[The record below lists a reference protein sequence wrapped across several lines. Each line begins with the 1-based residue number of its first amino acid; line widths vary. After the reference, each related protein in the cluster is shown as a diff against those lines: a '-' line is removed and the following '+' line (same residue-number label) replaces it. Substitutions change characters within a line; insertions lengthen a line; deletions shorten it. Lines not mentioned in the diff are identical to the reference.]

1 MPCLRVFWQEIGFS
15 GNGGGAIR
23 KAINLAA
30 IDSCVDYWEFYFP
43 FRVEF
48 YWYSF
53 DELVSP
59 SGQLIRRKCD
69 KVAPAH

>member
-43 FRVEF
+43 FREEF
-48 YWYSF
+48 Y
-53 DELVSP
+53 
-59 SGQLIRRKCD
+59 
-69 KVAPAH
+69 